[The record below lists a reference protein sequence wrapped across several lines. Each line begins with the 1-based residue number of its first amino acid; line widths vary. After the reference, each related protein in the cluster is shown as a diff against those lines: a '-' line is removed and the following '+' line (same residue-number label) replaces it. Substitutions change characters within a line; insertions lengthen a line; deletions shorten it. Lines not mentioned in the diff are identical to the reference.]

1 MSAEAYVD
9 TIAVL
14 KRCEIFIGLE
24 DSDFQKIVE
33 LASCPCRAFQAEEII
48 FRAGDKAEHLF
59 VVEEG
64 QVDLV
69 IKGSDASPYL
79 PGRAVVCSVSRG
91 GVFGWPAIVP
101 PHVFSLSAIC
111 RTPARILNISGEDLR
126 NLFKVYPH
134 IGLEVTNSLLRVI
147 SSRFKHIEQLLITGK
162 RSPMFEIR
170 KLSAE

>member
-14 KRCEIFIGLE
+14 KRCEIFIGL
-24 DSDFQKIVE
+24 DDVDFQKIVE
-33 LASCPCRAFQAEEII
+33 LASCPCRAFQKEEII
-48 FRAGDKAEHLF
+48 FKAGDQAEHLY

-64 QVDLV
+64 QVDLL
-69 IKGSDASPYL
+69 IKGSGSSPYL
-79 PGRAVVCSVSRG
+79 PGQTVVCSVSKG
-91 GVFGWPAIVP
+91 GIFGWPAVVP
-101 PHVFSLSAIC
+101 PHVFSLTAVC
-111 RTPARILNISGEDLR
+111 RTPARILNIKGEELR
-126 NLFKVYPH
+126 KLFKENPG

-170 KLSAE
+170 KLSVG